1 VERYAS
7 RLSGPLRD
15 RLDLLVRVAGV
26 PPRELQDAPA
36 GEPSEAMRARVTAAR
51 ARQMSRDG
59 RLNAR
64 LQGRALRA
72 RSVLDRGAKAL
83 MTRALARFSL
93 SARGYDRVLRVSRT
107 IADLAQTEQ
116 IEQPHLAEALQYR
129 GE

>member
-1 VERYAS
+1 VARYAS

-64 LQGRALRA
+64 LQGRALRS
-72 RSVLDRGAKAL
+72 RSLLDREAKAL

-107 IADLAQTEQ
+107 IADLSQTEQ
-116 IEQPHLAEALQYR
+116 IEQSHLAEALQYR